1 MAEEKPR
8 SFHFHLDAS
17 QERLEQADRTDRIQE
32 IIGRLAE
39 ELASLDNNRPEEMR
53 DVVERKHVRQA
64 AEKLFAP
71 DLSWLSALSPGAGVF
86 LSYST
91 KDEDFARELGD
102 DLHAAGVAYF
112 LAPLSIKPGATW
124 PEEIW
129 HAIRACRVF
138 VLIVTADAIKS
149 KWCLLE
155 IGAAIGLNKT
165 IIAVQRHS
173 ARLPDLLKPLQ
184 AIKVQ
189 TKKQQAALVARL
201 VELCR

>member
-1 MAEEKPR
+1 
-8 SFHFHLDAS
+8 
-17 QERLEQADRTDRIQE
+17 
-32 IIGRLAE
+32 
-39 ELASLDNNRPEEMR
+39 MR

-138 VLIVTADAIKS
+138 VLIVT
-149 KWCLLE
+149 
-155 IGAAIGLNKT
+155 GLNKT